1 MISLRDYQTSAVL
14 RVREAMRAGAKRV
27 VLVLPTGAGKTRTGA
42 AIVERAIGRGSR
54 VVWLAH
60 RTELIEQT
68 AKTLHEHGLP
78 VGVVAASSA
87 WPIDLSAPVQ
97 VCSVQTLLARKFH
110 PPADLLVWDETHHV
124 SEGAPAW
131 AALLAA
137 YPAVPTIGLTA
148 TPERSDG
155 SGLAPLFDRLVVG
168 VTVRELTEQGH
179 LVPCEVSRPGR
190 LLKPGELARDPLE
203 AYQADA
209 KGMQGF
215 LFAKS
220 VEEAQRYAD
229 QFTAAGVRAV
239 CIHAGTKAEDR
250 AIALELFKQGVI
262 KILSNVYVFTEG
274 TDLPMAQ
281 VCILAR
287 GASTA
292 GIYLQMV
299 GRVLRPHRGKTS
311 AMLIDLRGVS
321 HVHLMPEDERSFELT
336 GKGIRGGGEIAK
348 CKVCKSALGEGYP
361 CATCG
366 YAPDAGDAQ
375 GGESTVVNEP
385 MVRFARMIAM
395 GPAQREE
402 TCERW
407 IRAALL
413 KGHNP
418 RSVFYKWKAVYQ
430 EPPAPAMFDRALARA
445 RAGVVAESGVDLH
458 SASGALRK
466 ARVA

>member
-1 MISLRDYQTSAVL
+1 MTISLRDYQQSAVTQ
-14 RVREAMRAGAKRV
+14 VRDAMREGAKRV

-60 RTELIEQT
+60 RTELIDQT
-68 AKTLHEHGLP
+68 ANTLHEHGLP

-87 WPIDLSAPVQ
+87 WPIDVKAPVQ
-97 VCSVQTLLARKFH
+97 VCSVQTLLAREH
-110 PPADLLVWDETHHV
+110 RPPAELLVWDECHHA
-124 SEGAPAW
+124 SESAPTW

-137 YPAVPTIGLTA
+137 YPEVRTLGLTA
-148 TPERSDG
+148 TPERGDG
-155 SGLAPLFDRLVVG
+155 SGLAPLFHRLVVG

-190 LLKPGELARDPLE
+190 LLKSGELAQEPLE
-203 AYQADA
+203 AYLANA
-209 KGMQGF
+209 AGMQGF

-239 CIHAGTKAEDR
+239 CVHAGTKAEER
-250 AIALELFKQGVI
+250 TVALELFKQGVV

-299 GRVLRPHRGKTS
+299 GRVLRPHRGKKS

-321 HVHLMPEDERSFELT
+321 HVHLMPEDERKFELE
-336 GKGIRGGGEIAK
+336 GKGITACGGDLAK
-348 CKVCKSALGEGYP
+348 CKVCKSSLGDGYP

-366 YAPDAGDAQ
+366 YAPDAGDDK
-375 GGESTVVNEP
+375 STSSKVVDEP
-385 MVRFARMIAM
+385 MVKYARMIAQ
-395 GPAQREE
+395 GPQQRFE
-402 TCERW
+402 TLVRW
-407 IRAALL
+407 IRAADE
-413 KGHNP
+413 KQWK
-418 RSVFYKWKAVYQ
+418 RSSVKHKWRAVYGA
-430 EPPAPAMFDRALARA
+430 PPNAEAWTKACAEVDRHMEAI
-445 RAGVVAESGVDLH
+445 
-458 SASGALRK
+458 AS
-466 ARVA
+466 